1 MKYFSNLPTKT
12 FASSIGNFTI
22 CDFFSRYEVNTA
34 LAQTQDVVVDDH
46 STLIE
51 LSQNIYQDNNSI
63 WLFLLANNYIDPYDL
78 VSYNVSLYK
87 NNNQYKLATSILA
100 DSEVPA
106 TSISVMGTA
115 SVVAPYVGTT
125 SGKKWEYSSVGNF
138 SLTGGFAL
146 VETTDYYTGRSTLKQ
161 PKVKDFITDTTTDIL
176 SVINKPLG
184 ATAYTTLEVDGVN
197 SFVTDNK
204 KPVTE
209 DTAVQAI
216 PDAGSVILAGDSD
229 YATAGFAVPPPPATN
244 TGAGATLTNLQ
255 YITAQNKNI
264 KVFLPGKIGIII
276 TNLVSFNY
284 V

>member
-12 FASSIGNFTI
+12 FASTIGNFTI

-34 LAQTQDVVVDDH
+34 LAQTQDVVVDDK

-78 VSYNVSLYK
+78 VAYNVSLYK
-87 NNNQYKLATSILA
+87 NSNQYKLATSIVVDNETPGTA
-100 DSEVPA
+100 
-106 TSISVMGTA
+106 ISVMGT
-115 SVVAPYVGTT
+115 SSIIAPYIGTT
-125 SGKKWEYSSVGNF
+125 SGNKWEYSSVGNF

-146 VETTDYYTGRSTLKQ
+146 VETTDYYTGRSVIKQ
-161 PKVKDFITDTTTDIL
+161 PKVVNFITNTTYDIL

-184 ATAYTTLEVDGVN
+184 ATSYTTLEESGIN
-197 SFVTDNK
+197 SFITQNK
-204 KPVTE
+204 KPVID
-209 DTAVQAI
+209 DTAVQGV

-255 YITAQNKNI
+255 YLTDQNKNI